1 MSISAFAFVVFGFK
15 LDSIEITKT
24 VKKFNEDTGGPYMAE
39 VFDYRAFI
47 LCDEGE
53 VLYSNRLEL
62 NKKDSIRLDN
72 YEELEGFEIYGGDI
86 FGECVSRTEDLMRG
100 NTYRL
105 LDVNP
110 PENMVRY
117 GEKIGLTPR
126 FYLVGDIS

>member
-24 VKKFNEDTGGPYMAE
+24 VKKFNEDTGKPYEASI
-39 VFDYRAFI
+39 FDYNAYTLI
-47 LCDEGE
+47 DEGG
-53 VLYSNRLEL
+53 NQFEL
-62 NKKDSIRLDN
+62 NKKDSEELLIH
-72 YEELEGFEIYGGDI
+72 EELEGFEIYGGDI

>member
-24 VKKFNEDTGGPYMAE
+24 VKKFNEDTGKPYEASI
-39 VFDYRAFI
+39 FDYNAYTLI
-47 LCDEGE
+47 DEGG
-53 VLYSNRLEL
+53 NQFEL
-62 NKKDSIRLDN
+62 NKKDSEELLIH
-72 YEELEGFEIYGGDI
+72 EELEGFEIYGDDI

>member
-24 VKKFNEDTGGPYMAE
+24 VKKFNEDTGKPYEASI
-39 VFDYRAFI
+39 FDYNAYTLI
-47 LCDEGE
+47 DEGG
-53 VLYSNRLEL
+53 NQFEL
-62 NKKDSIRLDN
+62 NKKDSEELFTH
-72 YEELEGFEIYGGDI
+72 EELEGFEIYNYEV
-86 FGECVSRTEDLMRG
+86 FGECVASIGDMMYGKPPEQF
-100 NTYRL
+100 
-105 LDVNP
+105 DVNL